1 MAVTKGAKKAHRA
14 SQKKKVYNDRN
25 RKAIKEETK
34 KVERLV
40 LAKKKDEAKTELGKA
55 YKAIDKAAK
64 RGTIKK
70 KTAGRKKARLAKLVN
85 KA

>member
-1 MAVTKGAKKAHRA
+1 MAITKGAKKAHRA
-14 SQKKKVYNDRN
+14 SLKKKVYNDRN

-34 KVERLV
+34 SVEKLV
-40 LAKKKDEAKTELGKA
+40 RAKNKDEAKKELANA

-70 KTAGRKKARLAKLVN
+70 KTAARKKSRLARLVN